1 MQTNPLQTM
10 SPQGATASSGTT
22 NKNAILGKDDFLK
35 ILVGEMS
42 NMDPMSQN
50 SQDPTQSVAQMAQ
63 FSIVEQLTNLKQTT
77 EKSSAMSML
86 GKTVTY
92 KTASDGTVAQG
103 VVKGVDTSGGDPT
116 LTVDTKAGVTL
127 DSITGVQ

>member
-10 SPQGATASSGTT
+10 TPTGAPSSSGAT
-22 NKNAILGKDDFLK
+22 NENAILGKDDFLK
-35 ILVGEMS
+35 ILVGEMT
-42 NMDPMSQN
+42 NMDPMSADN
-50 SQDPTQSVAQMAQ
+50 QDPTQSVAQMAQ

-92 KTASDGTVAQG
+92 KNADGSTTDG
-103 VVKGVDTSGGDPT
+103 VVQSVDTSGGDPT
-116 LTVDTKAGVTL
+116 LTVDTQQGVAL
-127 DSITGVQ
+127 ASIVGVK

>member
-10 SPQGATASSGTT
+10 SPTGAQSSGAT
-22 NKNAILGKDDFLK
+22 NQNAVLGKDDFLK

-42 NMDPMSQN
+42 NMDPMSAN

-63 FSIVEQLTNLKQTT
+63 FSIVEQLTNLKQTS
-77 EKSSAMSML
+77 EKSSAMAML

-92 KTASDGTVAQG
+92 KNTDGTFLQG
-103 VVKGVDTSGGDPT
+103 VVKSVDTSGGDPT
-116 LTVDTKAGVTL
+116 LTVDDNSGVALAAVT
-127 DSITGVQ
+127 TVQ

>member
-1 MQTNPLQTM
+1 MQTNPLETM
-10 SPQGATASSGTT
+10 SPTGAPSSGTT

-42 NMDPMSQN
+42 NMDPMSSN
-50 SQDPTQSVAQMAQ
+50 NQDPTQSVAQMAQ

-77 EKSSAMSML
+77 EKSTAMGML

-92 KTASDGTVAQG
+92 KNSDGSTTDG
-103 VVKGVDTSGGDPT
+103 VVQGVDTSGGDPT
-116 LTVDTKAGVTL
+116 LTVDDHPGVGL
-127 DSITGVQ
+127 DSITVVR

>member
-1 MQTNPLQTM
+1 MQSNPVATM
-10 SPQGATASSGTT
+10 SPLGASSSSGTQ

-35 ILVGEMS
+35 ILVGEMT
-42 NMDPMSQN
+42 NMDPMSSN

-63 FSIVEQLTNLKQTT
+63 FSIVEQLTNLKQTS
-77 EKSSAMSML
+77 EDSSAMSML

-92 KTASDGTVAQG
+92 KNASDGTVTAG

-116 LTVDTKAGVTL
+116 LTVDDKPGIAL
-127 DSITGVQ
+127 SAI

>member
-10 SPQGATASSGTT
+10 SPTGAPTSGAT
-22 NKNAILGKDDFLK
+22 NQNAMLGKDDFLK
-35 ILVGEMS
+35 ILVGEMT
-42 NMDPMSQN
+42 NMDPMSSN
-50 SQDPTQSVAQMAQ
+50 NQDPTQSVAQMAQ

-92 KTASDGTVAQG
+92 KNADGSTTDG
-103 VVKGVDTSGGDPT
+103 VVQSVDTSGGDPT
-116 LTVDTKAGVTL
+116 LTVDGVS
-127 DSITGVQ
+127 SIAIATVTEVR

>member
-10 SPQGATASSGTT
+10 SPTGAETSGTT

-35 ILVGEMS
+35 ILVGEMT
-42 NMDPMSQN
+42 NMDPMSSNQ
-50 SQDPTQSVAQMAQ
+50 QDPTQSVAQMAQ

-77 EKSSAMSML
+77 EKSSAMAML

-92 KTASDGTVAQG
+92 RNADGTKTEG
-103 VVKGVDTSGGDPT
+103 VVQGVDTSGGDPT
-116 LTVDTKAGVTL
+116 LTVDDQPGVAL
-127 DSITGVQ
+127 